1 MIPLA
6 PTFANSV
13 LGINGDNG
21 KIIQVNVLK
30 HLVKYCT
37 SLELPDDNGPA
48 SLRQS
53 SVEDHDHLNILLSIV
68 TALTDC
74 IKSGVT
80 EDNFEDEI
88 IIDLFQSKR
97 PTHPFFSQVYKRS
110 DNGLPSGV
118 LATFCDVS
126 VVKFF
131 SRCGDHSSYHAV
143 DWCLQYFL
151 KMFSALDPHLQSS
164 GSGWY
169 NAKVKAR
176 KASSIA
182 GAHLVPFSSAQMG
195 GAAESGDH
203 QSSQPQRRKSGYVDY
218 SKLDMTQLNSHSLS
232 IPETLTLESHTP
244 PVATMA
250 PHFSSRNKRNTF
262 RLLPIVEE
270 PPPDIISSID
280 MSIIRFSPDL
290 TDPCNPGNDPLV
302 CMPQP
307 DSLPSSPTGS
317 NAEAEVTKR
326 KKSVKFIDSSNEEVD
341 LVGYE
346 LQWGVSCEGRVGL
359 IAILNA
365 IAKLHVKLT
374 HKLTDEKPAS
384 KIHDDHS
391 LWNEAICSKVF
402 KLIQKCLNSSM
413 YSEQDNEI
421 AEEAAE
427 EAGNAASY
435 KRRAYRMHRTKPKR
449 NVQQKSLLASY
460 YGHVLDYALQAL
472 VQCALFIRCSTKTF
486 CPKQVIKYTAL
497 CGELHDKLST
507 ICTHSGASFKKY
519 LQEIVKKE
527 SVEKVLAFLH
537 ATLGFCAH
545 AADDDNLGN
554 WYEHKVKIV
563 VSVLK
568 SLMDKIV
575 CLDLTESPV
584 KIVCLIFPGVCS
596 NRVFYCVAFISSVG
610 RYQKI
615 KAVMLL

>member
-1 MIPLA
+1 MSGDIPLV
-6 PTFANSV
+6 PTFANSI
-13 LGINGDNG
+13 LGVDGDNG
-21 KIIQVNVLK
+21 KITQMNVLK

-37 SLELPDDNGPA
+37 SLELPVDDNGSA

-53 SVEDHDHLNILLSIV
+53 SVEDQDRLNILLSII
-68 TALTDC
+68 TAFTDC
-74 IKSGVT
+74 ITLGVT
-80 EDNFEDEI
+80 EESFDDDI
-88 IIDLFQSKR
+88 IKDLFQCKR
-97 PTHPFFSQVYKRS
+97 PAHPFFSQVYKKS

-131 SRCGDHSSYHAV
+131 SRCSDHSSCHVV
-143 DWCLQYFL
+143 DWCLQYLL

-182 GAHLVPFSSAQMG
+182 GAHLLPFSSAQMAR
-195 GAAESGDH
+195 AAESGDH

-218 SKLDMTQLNSHSLS
+218 SKLDMMQLSSQS
-232 IPETLTLESHTP
+232 SSTPESLTLESHAS
-244 PVATMA
+244 PVASV
-250 PHFSSRNKRNTF
+250 PSHFSSRNRRNTYK
-262 RLLPIVEE
+262 LLPVVEEE
-270 PPPDIISSID
+270 PPDIISSISSID
-280 MSIIRFSPDL
+280 MSIIRSSLDL

-307 DSLPSSPTGS
+307 DSLPSSPTRS
-317 NAEAEVTKR
+317 YAEPEVTKT
-326 KKSVKFIDSSNEEVD
+326 KKSVTFTDSSSEQVD

-346 LQWGVSCEGRVGL
+346 LQWGVNCEGRVGL

-365 IAKLHVKLT
+365 IAKLRVKLT
-374 HKLTDEKPAS
+374 YKLADEKTAG
-384 KIHDDHS
+384 KIHDDSS

-413 YSEQDNEI
+413 YTEQDAEV
-421 AEEAAE
+421 AEEANEE
-427 EAGNAASY
+427 EASAASY

-460 YGHVLDYALQAL
+460 YEHVLDYALQSL
-472 VQCALFIRCSTKTF
+472 VQCALFIRCSAQSF
-486 CPKQVIKYTAL
+486 CPKQIVKYTAL

-519 LQEIVKKE
+519 LQEFVKKE

-537 ATLGFCAH
+537 ATLGFCAP
-545 AADDDNLGN
+545 AANDDNLGN

-584 KIVCLIFPGVCS
+584 KIVCSYIYWCMF
-596 NRVFYCVAFISSVG
+596 
-610 RYQKI
+610 
-615 KAVMLL
+615 